1 MCCGWFIYYSWTKFL
16 ILTPSEILLWGVDIK
31 SFCLRFHV
39 QAPFAFLGPKSGT
52 YVVQF
57 RYGALFFVECR
68 WPQAVL
74 MAYISS
80 SPMEEMW
87 HTSLLYVYQHEH
99 YGHGQKIP
107 CHNLV
112 FYIVVVDHFRAR
124 LSRIGVIQEKNP
136 SFASSLLNN
145 NHCSWPCVLPQRW
158 CCEIHLISAS
168 LIITLLFFW
177 FSNCPN
183 KPLQIAMK

>member
-1 MCCGWFIYYSWTKFL
+1 MCCGCVWFIYYGWTKFL

-112 FYIVVVDHFRAR
+112 FLHSSCWLGHFRT
-124 LSRIGVIQEKNP
+124 RIKRMGVIKKRA
-136 SFASSLLNN
+136 SLALLVLFWIMTIVSSLVQ
-145 NHCSWPCVLPQRW
+145 SVYP
-158 CCEIHLISAS
+158 
-168 LIITLLFFW
+168 
-177 FSNCPN
+177 
-183 KPLQIAMK
+183 